1 MAIGYFLYHLD
12 KTRCGGRI
20 LSGASD
26 TDYEIGGIVRQQVRE
41 GDPVTCG
48 KHEGLF
54 RVCGGMGDTYEVGG
68 VLKEWAGSLDSY
80 SSCPCRARFVPTVFS
95 HYYES
100 DCNAGRVAE
109 RETKQ
114 DEASTALVGSGA
126 QGEGADSVKLAP
138 VPVFAKS
145 CLRGA
150 GCTDAGT
157 EDEPQANFAAMSIY
171 QSLPASPPPES
182 SSTTTSNEP
191 EQHAQAAKKTKTA
204 SGLTDAMPE
213 RKKSLFDK
221 VTGFF
226 FGEAE
231 AMPLPPPPVVM
242 GGSAEAGMAAAAGGA
257 TAKANQDAAKAL
269 TYQMKH
275 LSGPAVWE
283 SRFELN
289 LPFVAMG
296 AVLHSMLKGEKS
308 DLLTAENLLAVAQ
321 SGGTV
326 PTRVRYNW
334 VEDPETGRL
343 KAVGYHTSP
352 ESGRDQVKVRLME
365 KRFDGKYRF
374 WGDGPGGKVQITWTP
389 TDAPGSTDASGWNTG
404 NQSPQAGTVTIPGL
418 EHPDIQGVT
427 ITTTPP
433 PEEKDF
439 RDYILVFPGN
449 VHPPIY
455 IYLSKPPVEFLEVKL
470 YSDFD
475 GRSRQGE
482 LEVDHIPSAAAVK
495 AHYKRLHPELSPK
508 DLKKLSKRVAAIG
521 SPKEVHRNDSET
533 YGGRNTP
540 EKIIAHSND
549 LRAAADQNFDAIEPT
564 LKEHGATDEQL
575 EEARAKL
582 HQINESVGLY
592 KK

>member
-1 MAIGYFLYHLD
+1 MATGFFLYHLD
-12 KTRCGGRI
+12 KTTCGGRI

-26 TDYEIGGIVRQQVRE
+26 DTYETGGVIRQQVRV

-48 KHEGLF
+48 KHEGRY
-54 RVCGGMGDTYEVGG
+54 RVCGGMGDTYSVNGAP
-68 VLKEWAGSLDSY
+68 KEWAGSLDSF

-95 HYYES
+95 HTYES

-109 RETKQ
+109 REQIEKRTKP
-114 DEASTALVGSGA
+114 DEVLIN
-126 QGEGADSVKLAP
+126 P

-157 EDEPQANFAAMSIY
+157 GNESQANFAAMSFY
-171 QSLPASPPPES
+171 QSLPASPEPSPRS
-182 SSTTTSNEP
+182 DGCEP
-191 EQHAQAAKKTKTA
+191 EQHAQAAKKAKTS
-204 SGLTDAMPE
+204 SGEADAAPE
-213 RKKSLFDK
+213 RKKSLFDR
-221 VTGFF
+221 VSGFF

-231 AMPLPPPPVVM
+231 AMPLPPSPVVVA
-242 GGSAEAGMAAAAGGA
+242 GGAEAGMAASAGGA
-257 TAKANQDAAKAL
+257 TARLNQDAAKAL

-289 LPFVAMG
+289 LPFVVMG

-308 DLLTAENLLAVAQ
+308 DLLTAEQLLAVAR

-352 ESGRDQVKVRLME
+352 ESGRDQVKVRLMD

-389 TDAPGSTDASGWNTG
+389 ADAPGSTDASGWNTG
-404 NQSPQAGTVTIPGL
+404 NQSPQVGTVAIPGL

-439 RDYILVFPGN
+439 LDYILVFPGN

-495 AHYKRLHPELSPK
+495 AHYKRLHPELTPK
-508 DLKKLSKRVAAIG
+508 ELKKLSKRVAAIG
-521 SPKEVHRNDSET
+521 IPKGVHRSDSET

-540 EKIIAHSND
+540 EKIIAHSYD
-549 LRAAADQNFDAIEPT
+549 LRAAADQNFDAEKPA
-564 LKEHGATDEQL
+564 LKEYGATDEQL
-575 EEARAKL
+575 EEARAEL

>member
-1 MAIGYFLYHLD
+1 MATGFFLYHLD
-12 KTRCGGRI
+12 KTTCGGRI

-26 TDYEIGGIVRQQVRE
+26 DTYETGGVIRQQVRV

-48 KHEGLF
+48 KHEGRY
-54 RVCGGMGDTYEVGG
+54 RVCGGMGDTYSVNGAP
-68 VLKEWAGSLDSY
+68 KEWAGSLDSF

-95 HYYES
+95 HTYES

-109 RETKQ
+109 REQIEKRTKP
-114 DEASTALVGSGA
+114 DEVLIN
-126 QGEGADSVKLAP
+126 P

-157 EDEPQANFAAMSIY
+157 GNEPQANFAAMSFY
-171 QSLPASPPPES
+171 QSLPASPEPSPRS
-182 SSTTTSNEP
+182 DGCEP
-191 EQHAQAAKKTKTA
+191 EQHAQAAKKAKTS
-204 SGLTDAMPE
+204 SGEADAAPE
-213 RKKSLFDK
+213 RKKSLFDR
-221 VTGFF
+221 VSGFF

-231 AMPLPPPPVVM
+231 AMPLPPSPVVVA
-242 GGSAEAGMAAAAGGA
+242 GGAEAGMAASAGGA
-257 TAKANQDAAKAL
+257 TARLNQDAAKAL

-289 LPFVAMG
+289 LPFVVMG

-308 DLLTAENLLAVAQ
+308 DLLTAEQLLAVAR

-352 ESGRDQVKVRLME
+352 ESGRDQVRVRLMD

-389 TDAPGSTDASGWNTG
+389 ADAPGSTDASGWNTG
-404 NQSPQAGTVTIPGL
+404 NQSPQVGTVAIPGL

-495 AHYKRLHPELSPK
+495 AHYKRLHPELTPK
-508 DLKKLSKRVAAIG
+508 ELKKLSKRVAAIG
-521 SPKEVHRNDSET
+521 IPKGVHRSDSET

-540 EKIIAHSND
+540 EKIIAHSYD
-549 LRAAADQNFDAIEPT
+549 LRAAADQNFDAEKPA
-564 LKEHGATDEQL
+564 LKEYGATDEQL
-575 EEARAKL
+575 EEARAEL

>member
-1 MAIGYFLYHLD
+1 MATGFFLYHLD
-12 KTRCGGRI
+12 KTTCGGRI

-26 TDYEIGGIVRQQVRE
+26 DTYETGGVIRQQVRV

-48 KHEGLF
+48 KHEGRY
-54 RVCGGMGDTYEVGG
+54 RVCGGMGDTYSVNGAP
-68 VLKEWAGSLDSY
+68 KEWAGSLDSF

-95 HYYES
+95 HTYES

-109 RETKQ
+109 REQIEKRTKP
-114 DEASTALVGSGA
+114 DEVLIN
-126 QGEGADSVKLAP
+126 P

-157 EDEPQANFAAMSIY
+157 GNESQANFAAMSFY
-171 QSLPASPPPES
+171 QSLPASPEPSPRS
-182 SSTTTSNEP
+182 DGCEP
-191 EQHAQAAKKTKTA
+191 EQHAQAAKKAKTS
-204 SGLTDAMPE
+204 SGEADAAPE
-213 RKKSLFDK
+213 RKKSLFDR
-221 VTGFF
+221 VSGFF

-231 AMPLPPPPVVM
+231 AMPLPPSPVVVA
-242 GGSAEAGMAAAAGGA
+242 GGAEAGMAASAGGA
-257 TAKANQDAAKAL
+257 TARLNQDAAKAL

-289 LPFVAMG
+289 LPFVVMG

-308 DLLTAENLLAVAQ
+308 DLLTAEQLLAVAR

-352 ESGRDQVKVRLME
+352 ESRRDQVRVRLMD

-389 TDAPGSTDASGWNTG
+389 ADAPGSTDASGWNTG
-404 NQSPQAGTVTIPGL
+404 NQSPQVGTVAIPGL

-439 RDYILVFPGN
+439 LDYILVFPGN

-495 AHYKRLHPELSPK
+495 AHYKRLHPELTPK
-508 DLKKLSKRVAAIG
+508 ELKKLSKRVAAIG
-521 SPKEVHRNDSET
+521 IPKGVHRSDSET

-540 EKIIAHSND
+540 EKIIAHSYD
-549 LRAAADQNFDAIEPT
+549 LRAAADQNFDAEKPA
-564 LKEHGATDEQL
+564 LKEYGATDEQL
-575 EEARAKL
+575 EEARAEL